1 MLSYII
7 PLLIISSALYDGCAA
22 KKNWECEPQSVSAYS
37 TNEGLLNIQ
46 LKTERVG
53 RTGFFFSG
61 TFFWN
66 LDIDDSV
73 LVEVEL
79 YRSTT
84 GAESDYK
91 LTPMSIP
98 RQTFIEYLNTYY
110 KDMVIKNLGD
120 CSDLPQYE
128 DERMTQLPKKT
139 YTLTRCTVNGEGMP
153 EVLVAGFYKILITIS
168 HPTVIQNVQV
178 IIKITNTMF

>member
-139 YTLTRCTVNGEGMP
+139 TPDALHRQRREDARSPCRR
-153 EVLVAGFYKILITIS
+153 ILQDSDHDQPPDSNPKCAS
-168 HPTVIQNVQV
+168 HY
-178 IIKITNTMF
+178 

>member
-1 MLSYII
+1 ML
-7 PLLIISSALYDGCAA
+7 
-22 KKNWECEPQSVSAYS
+22 
-37 TNEGLLNIQ
+37 
-46 LKTERVG
+46 
-53 RTGFFFSG
+53 
-61 TFFWN
+61 
-66 LDIDDSV
+66 
-73 LVEVEL
+73 EVVL

-128 DERMTQLPKKT
+128 DKYVPPFPKKT
-139 YTLTRCTVNGEGMP
+139 YTLTRCTVNGKGMP
-153 EVLVAGFYKILITIS
+153 QVLLDGFYKILITIS
-168 HPTVIQNVQV
+168 HATVIQKLEV
-178 IIKITNTMF
+178 IIKITNTML